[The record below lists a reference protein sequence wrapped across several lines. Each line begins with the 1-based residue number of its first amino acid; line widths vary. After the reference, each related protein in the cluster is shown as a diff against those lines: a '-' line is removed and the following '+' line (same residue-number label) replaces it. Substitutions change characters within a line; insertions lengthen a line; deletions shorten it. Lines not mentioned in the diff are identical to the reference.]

1 MCMKWDW
8 KVVRDPAFFL
18 LGAFVFIH
26 EVLATG
32 TERPTILAAAL
43 ALMGVPAFLRRDEA
57 VAGKEAKAVQE
68 VLARNR
74 LEQAGRGE
82 RADQEET

>member
-1 MCMKWDW
+1 MIWNW
-8 KVVRDPAFFL
+8 KNVRDPVFFL

-32 TERPTILAAAL
+32 AERPTILAASL

-57 VAGKEAKAVQE
+57 VAARAVKEARAE
-68 VLARNR
+68 
-74 LEQAGRGE
+74 LEQSHPVKAAQEAKEE
-82 RADQEET
+82 REET